1 MGRNYLELC
10 NDCLDLMFY
19 SPATNFNDLDT
30 TEGRMVKK
38 RLNYVLREICSGEHS
53 IWKFREK
60 DKDFRLVDGRSEYN
74 MVDGFILY
82 IRPQDK
88 SNRIPLLYNND
99 SEYLP
104 QTATGTPTQYFIY
117 KDKINL
123 YPTPNKTNAGVN
135 YRIHYLTNN
144 FAVDEDGCEK
154 PVMENETDEPIIP
167 EPYRSVLVYGVMKDW
182 RGSISDSQAVFYQK
196 KYNEVY
202 QNMLYS
208 MQMTDDYLKGFR
220 LDTEPMSNLQS
231 MVDAFYNPYVQGSE
245 R

>member
-1 MGRNYLELC
+1 MGRNYLDLC
-10 NDCLDLMFY
+10 NDCLELMFY
-19 SPATNFNDLDT
+19 SPVNSFEELDT

-60 DKDFRLVDGRSEYN
+60 DKDFRLVNNKQEYD
-74 MVDGFILY
+74 MVNGFILY
-82 IRPQDK
+82 IRPHDK

-99 SEYLP
+99 FDYLP
-104 QTATGTPTQYFIY
+104 QTAYGTPMQYWIY
-117 KDKINL
+117 NDHINL
-123 YPTPNKTNAGVN
+123 YPIPNKDNSGIK

-144 FAVDEDGCEK
+144 FATDCHGCEK
-154 PVMENETDEPIIP
+154 DVMVEATDEPIIP
-167 EPYRSVLVYGVMKDW
+167 EPYRNILVYGVMKDW
-182 RGSISDSQAVFYQK
+182 RGSVSDSQSLFYQR
-196 KYNEVY
+196 KYNEIY

-231 MVDAFYNPYVQGSE
+231 ALSSFYNPYVQGSE
-245 R
+245 K